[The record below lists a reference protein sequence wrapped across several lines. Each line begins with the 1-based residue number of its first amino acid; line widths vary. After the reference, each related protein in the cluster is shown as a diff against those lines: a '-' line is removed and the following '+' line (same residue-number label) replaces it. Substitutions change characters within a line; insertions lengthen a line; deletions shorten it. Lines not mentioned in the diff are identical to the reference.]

1 MGLTEEQACREHD
14 GQEVRVFRQPFGGV
28 DRAIADGE
36 TEGFVKI
43 VTGRRG
49 RILGGHIIGPDAGNL
64 IHEIVL
70 AMQKNIPIGILS
82 TTIHVYPTLAQANQ
96 RAADNYYREKLF
108 TDRNRKLLKGFF
120 GLRRLLNR
128 R

>member
-1 MGLTEEQACREHD
+1 M
-14 GQEVRVFRQPFGGV
+14 
-28 DRAIADGE
+28 ADGE
-36 TEGFVKI
+36 TTGLVKI

-70 AMQKNIPIGILS
+70 AMQKNIPIGTLS

-108 TDRNRKLLKGFF
+108 QARSQTAFSAYF
-120 GLRRLLNR
+120 GARRLLDR
-128 R
+128 VRPLAKALR

>member
-1 MGLTEEQACREHD
+1 
-14 GQEVRVFRQPFGGV
+14 V
-28 DRAIADGE
+28 DRAITDGE
-36 TEGFVKI
+36 TTGLVKI
-43 VTGRRG
+43 LTGGRG
-49 RILGGHIIGPDAGNL
+49 KILGGHIIGPDAGNL

-108 TDRNRKLLKGFF
+108 DDRNQRLFSVYF
-120 GLRRLLNR
+120 GARRLLDRAKPLLNR
-128 R
+128 K